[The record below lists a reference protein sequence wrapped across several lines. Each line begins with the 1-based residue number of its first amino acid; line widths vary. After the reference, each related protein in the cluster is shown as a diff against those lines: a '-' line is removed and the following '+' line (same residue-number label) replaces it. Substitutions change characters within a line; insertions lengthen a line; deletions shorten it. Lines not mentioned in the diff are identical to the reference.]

1 MNRSGIRKKL
11 VLTCILCILTAVIMF
26 WKVLPV
32 AAAVSA
38 ESMAVFPGVTV
49 SPDGTAWTTDYLD
62 SGYESLEMGYTVF
75 TGTNSSLRE
84 IQQGEHYY
92 EVMKTG
98 KINIGKWEVT
108 WPYARC
114 IHTIALD
121 GTFCGFPIESNS
133 ICYNRYQNGWQAYC
147 ADCGE
152 LVSET
157 LFYAKSTTV
166 SGITS
171 MPTNA
176 WYVYICPY
184 CQGLEQ
190 GRKYEHICKAISDN
204 CYEVIYLANEPDDS
218 AVVRGVMEP
227 TGHMYNNAGVYNGVS
242 AMKLGYGDTLLRAN
256 NYRCNG
262 YIFTGWNTR
271 PDGSGYFYAD
281 RAEAWN
287 LTAEDRG
294 VVYLYAQWD
303 KIDRSLYTKQLTLE
317 DSEFVY
323 QESAGNYYVKA
334 DNVTEHKLLAQAF
347 MGGEAAQSF
356 QIDHMFFHIGDEDS
370 SCLEWLQV
378 MIPFAD
384 IAESSVC
391 YMSEELSMSFSE
403 KCQEFLNPGMIS
415 AKRSSHGVHLSLEQ
429 GFSVNGARGTF
440 VLYPKA
446 AAELNGQQYYSEEA
460 SDKENGIMI
469 IPDGTPPVIEGLDD
483 LAAFDILDMTVQT
496 KSFALKAED
505 DGSGLRNFMICV
517 SNKDNF
523 MEEEFFCD
531 DQGKIMLEI
540 NKDNAL
546 FMGEIVI
553 SAVAVDRVG
562 NANIIGEDGLTFTLE
577 TNLYN
582 ERKPK
587 ETVFK
592 TGDSAVL
599 EITSM
604 GYIEKLEV
612 IVPEELLQLEPELPL
627 VFEYES
633 PYLQSVETIRFR
645 IPLGIPEQEYE
656 IEVKAYK
663 NGEILVS
670 KQTLVVV
677 KGSVLD
683 ELRTRIRSNG

>member
-1 MNRSGIRKKL
+1 MNRKRISKKL
-11 VLTCILCILTAVIMF
+11 VLTCILCIATAVIMF
-26 WKVLPV
+26 GKVLPV
-32 AAAVSA
+32 TVAASVVD
-38 ESMAVFPGVTV
+38 MAVFPGVTV
-49 SPDGTAWTTDYLD
+49 SPDGAAWTTDYLD
-62 SGYESLEMGYTVF
+62 REYESLEMGYTVF
-75 TGTNSSLRE
+75 TGANSSLRE
-84 IQQGEHYY
+84 LQQGEHYY

-98 KINIGKWEVT
+98 KINIGKWAVA
-108 WPYARC
+108 WPNARC
-114 IHTIALD
+114 IHTIASQ
-121 GTFCGFPIESNS
+121 GSFCGFPIKSDS
-133 ICYNRYQNGWQAYC
+133 ICYNRYHNGWQAYC

-171 MPTNA
+171 IPANA

-204 CYEVIYLANEPDDS
+204 CYEVIYLANEPDDG

-227 TGHMYNNAGVYNGVS
+227 TGHMYNNAGMYNGVS
-242 AMKLGYGDTLLRAN
+242 AMELGYGDTLLRAN
-256 NYRCNG
+256 NYRCDG
-262 YIFTGWNTR
+262 YKFTGWNTR
-271 PDGSGYFYAD
+271 PDGRGYFYAD

-294 VVYLYAQWD
+294 IVYLYAQWE
-303 KIDRSLYTKQLTLE
+303 KIDRSLYTKQLTLK

-323 QESAGNYYVKA
+323 QESAGIYYVKA
-334 DNVTEHKLLAQAF
+334 DNVTEHKLLAQAY

-356 QIDHMFFHIGDEDS
+356 QIDRMFFHIGDEDS

-378 MIPFAD
+378 MIPFDD
-384 IAESSVC
+384 ITESSVC

-403 KCQEFLNPGMIS
+403 KCQEFLNPGMIA
-415 AKRSSHGVHLSLEQ
+415 AKRSGHGVHLSLEQ

-440 VLYPKA
+440 VLYPQA
-446 AAELNGQQYYSEEA
+446 AAGLNGQQYYSEEA
-460 SDKENGIMI
+460 RDKENGITI
-469 IPDGTPPVIEGLDD
+469 IPDGTPPVIEGLDE
-483 LAAFDILDMTVQT
+483 LAAFDILDMTDQT
-496 KSFALKAED
+496 KSFALKTED
-505 DGSGLRNFMICV
+505 DGSGLRNFMIRV

-523 MEEEFFCD
+523 MEEEFLCD
-531 DQGKIMLEI
+531 DQGKILLEI

-546 FMGEIVI
+546 FVGEIVI

-577 TNLYN
+577 TNLYK
-582 ERKPK
+582 ERKPE

-612 IVPEELLQLEPELPL
+612 IVPEELLQLISEELL
-627 VFEYES
+627 VFEYPS
-633 PYLQSVETIRFR
+633 LHLQSKETIRIP
-645 IPLGIPEQEYE
+645 IPLGIPEKEYE
-656 IEVKAYK
+656 IAVRAYK
-663 NGEILVS
+663 NGEMLVS

-683 ELRTRIRSNG
+683 ELRTRIRNNG